1 MSRAQRRKKRLARL
15 AKVMAAALVVVV
27 LLNIFVVRQ
36 GRVRLRSMEPTLS
49 DGDWILFEKLVTSRG
64 GPGRF
69 DIVVFKAPEDP
80 DTVYIKRVV
89 GLPNEIV
96 EARGGALWVD
106 GDPRAL
112 PVGVDWGKESFGPET
127 VRAAHYFV
135 VGDNLGASEDS
146 RTWGAVPRD
155 YILGRVFWRFWP
167 PAEWKVFRR
176 GGALQDGVEDGDQEI
191 QADE

>member
-1 MSRAQRRKKRLARL
+1 MLARL
-15 AKVMAAALVVVV
+15 AKVMASALVVVV

-36 GRVRLRSMEPTLS
+36 GRVRLNSMEPALS
-49 DGDWILFEKLVTSRG
+49 DGDWILFEKLVMSRG

-106 GDPRAL
+106 GDPQAL

-135 VGDNLGASEDS
+135 VGDHLAASEDS